1 MSVNRTA
8 EQILNDIRSY
18 EPSAGDWRSLDTL
31 LEELWD
37 AGVSQQALPTLFEI
51 FERFPNDDGA
61 GVFWSIVHGVEAL
74 DCDYEAVLRESI
86 ERQPSE
92 MAKIMLNRLE
102 KSKTG

>member
-1 MSVNRTA
+1 MSANRTV

-18 EPSAGDWRSLDTL
+18 EPSAGDWRSLDKL
-31 LEELWD
+31 LEELWG

-61 GVFWSIVHGVEAL
+61 GVFWSIVHGIEAL
-74 DCDYEAVLRESI
+74 DYDYEAGLRESI

-102 KSKTG
+102 KSKAG